1 MTRPVTDADPPG
13 GPGTGGD
20 PGPGAAVPP
29 QPASRPP
36 WGVGAAVAGEGVHF
50 LLELALGALAAAVL
64 MGGFRGFPERAWQ
77 VLPSAVLAWAALLLG
92 GRALLRARGVDP
104 APWIPLRPSRPLPRG
119 FMVLAVVV
127 VAGLIPLISLPDAV
141 HDTPLFRLIQG
152 PADRISLALFA
163 LTVAPVAE
171 ELWYRGF
178 VYAGVRRS
186 LGPGVAVVAVGLW
199 FGLIHAPE
207 YAGAPFGILSL
218 CAMGVATTW
227 IRERTGAVGPC
238 IVVHLA
244 HNAVGVLGLFLGE

>member
-1 MTRPVTDADPPG
+1 MTRPVAEADPPG
-13 GPGTGGD
+13 GGGAD
-20 PGPGAAVPP
+20 GGPGPGAVVPP
-29 QPASRPP
+29 LPASSPP
-36 WGVGAAVAGEGVHF
+36 WGGGAAVAGEGLHF

-64 MGGFRGFPERAWQ
+64 AGGVRAFPARAWQ
-77 VLPSAVLAWAALLLG
+77 VLPSAVLAWAALLVG

-104 APWIPLRPSRPLPRG
+104 GPWIPLRPSRPLPRG
-119 FMVLAVVV
+119 FMLLAVVV
-127 VAGLIPLISLPDAV
+127 VAGFIPLISLPDAV

-152 PADRISLALFA
+152 PADRIALALFA

-178 VYAGVRRS
+178 VFAGIRRS
-186 LGPGVAVVAVGLW
+186 LGPRAAVVLVGLW

-218 CAMGVATTW
+218 CAMGIATTW

-238 IVVHLA
+238 IVVHFA